1 MINPSLI
8 NSPDLDSWIVLDAD
22 GTVPVLDGVG
32 LDFDYDWDFIE
43 RNWTAHFIYI

>member
-1 MINPSLI
+1 MTTLAVFGEIETVQ
-8 NSPDLDSWIVLDAD
+8 LDCIDAD